1 MSYSDL
7 LGESFHLQAHHAA
20 HEFLHADPVP
30 RYGFCPAVKKL
41 RFHDG
46 PFSKDI
52 EQNGFQ
58 TAAYYEE
65 YKAGNVLPIVGSTDS
80 HGSTEHNR
88 NGDIC
93 STIVFAHANERA
105 DIIASIKDKYSVAV
119 DTISKEYRLVGEFRY
134 QKYAS
139 FLMENWYPVHDR
151 LAAADGEIM
160 REYYVGDACA
170 CELAVMKKKSDA
182 MFAKYFKT
190 TK

>member
-1 MSYSDL
+1 MWHVPEAFNQYMLKTHPFDAFEV
-7 LGESFHLQAHHAA
+7 LGGEN
-20 HEFLHADPVP
+20 
-30 RYGFCPAVKKL
+30 YY
-41 RFHDG
+41 
-46 PFSKDI
+46 

-65 YKAGNVLPIVGSTDS
+65 YKDGNVLPIVGSTDS

-151 LAAADGEIM
+151 LAAVDGEIM